1 MPASGFLNVRVFA
14 SNAQL
19 PIAGATV
26 SITQA
31 AQTGTRLLAVRLT
44 DESGR
49 ISTVRIDTPEKSESL
64 SPGLPIPFTSVDVTV
79 DHPDYTRALLEN
91 VQIFT
96 GIVTQQNVELI
107 PLSARPDV
115 HNMTDVVNTTAQGL

>member
-14 SNAQL
+14 SSAQL

-31 AQTGTRLLAVRLT
+31 AQTGSRLLAVRLT

-49 ISTVRIDTPEKSESL
+49 ITAVRIDTPEKSESL

-91 VQIFT
+91 VQIFP

-107 PLSARPDV
+107 PLSERPEAY
-115 HNMTDVVNTTAQGL
+115 NMTDVVDTTAQGL